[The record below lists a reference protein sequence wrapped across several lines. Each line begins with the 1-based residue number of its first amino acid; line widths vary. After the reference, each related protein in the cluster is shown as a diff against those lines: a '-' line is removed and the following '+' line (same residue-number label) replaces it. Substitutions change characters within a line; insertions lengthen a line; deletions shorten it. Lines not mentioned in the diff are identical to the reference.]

1 MNHAQ
6 NNWKHALLMLACCLI
21 PIALILAVSV
31 SGFSLGS
38 LTPLLPYALAL
49 MCPLMMLFMMRGMG
63 HEHGAAGDRKSTRL
77 NSSHQLISYA
87 VFCLKKKK
95 RKGKEKEMEKGKK
108 SGIER
113 GKRGRVV

>member
-31 SGFSLGS
+31 FGFSFGS

-49 MCPLMMLFMMRGMG
+49 MCPVMMIFMMRGMG
-63 HEHGAAGDRKSTRL
+63 HEHGAAGTHRHDPTYHAPTPRIAEGSKSITSAS
-77 NSSHQLISYA
+77 N
-87 VFCLKKKK
+87 VP
-95 RKGKEKEMEKGKK
+95 
-108 SGIER
+108 ER
-113 GKRGRVV
+113 D